1 MLFIWVK
8 KFYKLIVYIPSLILC
23 LWG

>member
-8 KFYKLIVYIPSLILC
+8 KFYKLIVYIPLLILC